1 MNCKEVFIHFVRE
14 ILYRVARAY
23 FFLVSILMS
32 GSVQVHTDRE
42 KVSTRVANKY
52 FFLGSILIT
61 VSVHTDR
68 EKVSTK
74 PLIILIKA
82 LNEGLSSVLL

>member
-1 MNCKEVFIHFVRE
+1 MNTLQERFCGIEFCSYAYELVPFKIHE
-14 ILYRVARAY
+14 SINSIRVASA
-23 FFLVSILMS
+23 
-32 GSVQVHTDRE
+32 
-42 KVSTRVANKY
+42 Y

-61 VSVHTDR
+61 GSVHTDR

-82 LNEGLSSVLL
+82 LNEGLSANML

>member
-1 MNCKEVFIHFVRE
+1 MRDADPTSFVRVNRKV
-14 ILYRVARAY
+14 YGRVA
-23 FFLVSILMS
+23 
-32 GSVQVHTDRE
+32 
-42 KVSTRVANKY
+42 STY

-68 EKVSTK
+68 EKVSSK

-82 LNEGLSSVLL
+82 LNEGKKLS

>member
-23 FFLVSILMS
+23 FFLVSILIS
-32 GSVQVHTDRE
+32 GSVQVQ
-42 KVSTRVANKY
+42 
-52 FFLGSILIT
+52 
-61 VSVHTDR
+61 TDR

>member
-23 FFLVSILMS
+23 FFLVSILIS
-32 GSVQVHTDRE
+32 GSVQ
-42 KVSTRVANKY
+42 
-52 FFLGSILIT
+52 
-61 VSVHTDR
+61 VHTDR

-82 LNEGLSSVLL
+82 LNERLSTVQFDR

>member
-23 FFLVSILMS
+23 FFLVSILIS
-32 GSVQVHTDRE
+32 GSVQ
-42 KVSTRVANKY
+42 
-52 FFLGSILIT
+52 
-61 VSVHTDR
+61 VHTDR

>member
-1 MNCKEVFIHFVRE
+1 MTTKMKKIAGW
-14 ILYRVARAY
+14 LA
-23 FFLVSILMS
+23 
-32 GSVQVHTDRE
+32 HT
-42 KVSTRVANKY
+42 

-61 VSVHTDR
+61 GSVHTDR

-82 LNEGLSSVLL
+82 LNEGLS

>member
-14 ILYRVARAY
+14 ILYRVASA
-23 FFLVSILMS
+23 
-32 GSVQVHTDRE
+32 
-42 KVSTRVANKY
+42 Y
-52 FFLGSILIT
+52 FFLGSILIPGS
-61 VSVHTDR
+61 VHVHTDR

>member
-14 ILYRVARAY
+14 ILYRVARAS
-23 FFLVSILMS
+23 FFLVSILIS
-32 GSVQVHTDRE
+32 GSVQ
-42 KVSTRVANKY
+42 
-52 FFLGSILIT
+52 
-61 VSVHTDR
+61 VHTDR

>member
-1 MNCKEVFIHFVRE
+1 MLMNWCHLKFMKA
-14 ILYRVARAY
+14 LT
-23 FFLVSILMS
+23 LS
-32 GSVQVHTDRE
+32 GWLAHT
-42 KVSTRVANKY
+42 

-61 VSVHTDR
+61 GSVHTDR

-82 LNEGLSSVLL
+82 LNEGLS